1 VVERP
6 VFVLGCHSPLDFFS
20 ITLFQPEIRRFWRSY
35 MKKLSILFSAALLA
49 GTALAATARAGDELT
64 ITSWGGAYQDSQR
77 KAYYEPY
84 NAAGNKVTEAE
95 YNGEVA
101 KIKAMVEANAITW
114 DVIDVDSA
122 TALQGCAEGA
132 LETIDWAKLGL
143 DKAKFL
149 GADVSECSVP
159 TIVFGTVFGYDTSKL
174 AEGPTSINDLFDLAK
189 FPGKRGLQKNP
200 TVNLEWALIADG
212 VDAKDVYTTLAT
224 PEGVDRAF
232 KKLDTIKSEIIWWEA
247 GAQAPQLLADGQVVM
262 TSAWNGRLQKPID
275 VDGKPFK
282 IVWDHQALDWDLW
295 AITKGTPKMEE
306 AYRFVA
312 FASSAQP
319 QAEQTKYI
327 AYGPA
332 NADAIPNV
340 EPKTLPNLPT
350 APDNLKTA
358 WNLDTQFWADHGDE
372 LKERF
377 NAWIAQ

>member
-1 VVERP
+1 
-6 VFVLGCHSPLDFFS
+6 
-20 ITLFQPEIRRFWRSY
+20 
-35 MKKLSILFSAALLA
+35 MKKLSILFAAALFA
-49 GTALAATARAGDELT
+49 GTAFAASARAGDELT
-64 ITSWGGAYQDSQR
+64 VTSWGGSYSESQR

-84 NAAGNKVTEAE
+84 MALGNKITEAE

-114 DVIDVDSA
+114 DVIDVDTA

-143 DKAKFL
+143 DRSKFI
-149 GADVSECSVP
+149 GAELMECAVP
-159 TIVFGTVFGYDTSKL
+159 TIVYGTVFGYDTSKL
-174 AEGPTSINDLFDLAK
+174 AEGPTTINDFFDLAK
-189 FPGKRGLQKNP
+189 FPGKRGIQKNP

-212 VDAKDVYTTLAT
+212 VDAKDVYTTLST

-232 KKLDTIKSEIIWWEA
+232 KKLDTIKSEIVFWEA

-262 TSAWNGRLQKPID
+262 TSAWNGRLQTAID
-275 VDGKPFK
+275 ADKKPFK
-282 IVWDHQALDWDLW
+282 IVWDHQGLDWDWW
-295 AITKGTPKMEE
+295 AITKGTPKIEE
-306 AYRFVA
+306 AYRFVT
-312 FASSAQP
+312 FASGVGP

-332 NADAIPNV
+332 NKDAIPGIA
-340 EPKTLPNLPT
+340 PATLPNLPT

-358 WNLDTQFWADHGDE
+358 FNVDPQFWADHGDE

-377 NAWIAQ
+377 NAWLAK

>member
-1 VVERP
+1 
-6 VFVLGCHSPLDFFS
+6 
-20 ITLFQPEIRRFWRSY
+20 

-49 GTALAATARAGDELT
+49 GTALAATARAADELT
-64 ITSWGGAYQDSQR
+64 ITSWGGAYSESQR

-84 NAAGNKVTEAE
+84 IAAGNKVTEAE

-114 DVIDVDSA
+114 DVIDVDTA

-143 DKAKFL
+143 DRSKFI
-149 GADVSECSVP
+149 GADLMECAVP
-159 TIVFGTVFGYDTSKL
+159 TIVYGTVFGYDTTKF
-174 AEGPTSINDLFDLAK
+174 AEGPTTINDFFDLAK
-189 FPGKRGLQKNP
+189 FPGKRAIQKNP

-212 VDAKDVYTTLAT
+212 VDAKDVYTMLAT

-232 KKLDTIKSEIIWWEA
+232 KKLGTIKSELVYWDA

-262 TSAWNGRLQKPID
+262 TSAWNGRLQGAID
-275 VDGKPFK
+275 KDKKPFK
-282 IVWDHQALDWDLW
+282 IVWDHQGLDWDW
-295 AITKGTPKMEE
+295 WSITKGTPKIEE
-306 AYRFVA
+306 AYRFIA
-312 FASSAQP
+312 FASGVGP

-332 NADAIPNV
+332 NKDAIPGIA
-340 EPKTLPNLPT
+340 PATLPNLPT

-358 WNLDTQFWADHGDE
+358 FNVDPQFWADHGDE

>member
-1 VVERP
+1 
-6 VFVLGCHSPLDFFS
+6 
-20 ITLFQPEIRRFWRSY
+20 
-35 MKKLSILFSAALLA
+35 MKKLSVLFTAALLA
-49 GTALAATARAGDELT
+49 GTAFAASARAGDELT
-64 ITSWGGAYQDSQR
+64 VTSWGGSYSESQR

-84 NAAGNKVTEAE
+84 MAAGNKITEAE

-114 DVIDVDSA
+114 DVIDVDTA

-143 DKAKFL
+143 DRAKFI
-149 GADVSECSVP
+149 GAELMECAVP
-159 TIVFGTVFGYDTSKL
+159 TIVYGTVFGYDTSKL
-174 AEGPTSINDLFDLAK
+174 AEGPTTINDFFDLAK
-189 FPGKRGLQKNP
+189 FPGKRGIQKNP

-232 KKLDTIKSEIIWWEA
+232 KKLDTIKSEIVFWEA

-262 TSAWNGRLQKPID
+262 VSAWNGRLQTAID
-275 VDGKPFK
+275 KDKKPFK
-282 IVWDHQALDWDLW
+282 IIWDHQGLDWDWW
-295 AITKGTPKMEE
+295 AITKGTPKIEE
-306 AYRFVA
+306 AYRFVT
-312 FASSAQP
+312 FASGVGP

-332 NADAIPNV
+332 NKDAIPGIA
-340 EPKTLPNLPT
+340 PATLPNLPT

-358 WNLDTQFWADHGDE
+358 FNVDPQFWADHGDE

-377 NAWIAQ
+377 NAWLAK

>member
-1 VVERP
+1 
-6 VFVLGCHSPLDFFS
+6 
-20 ITLFQPEIRRFWRSY
+20 
-35 MKKLSILFSAALLA
+35 MKKLSVLFTAALLA
-49 GTALAATARAGDELT
+49 GTAFAASARAADELT
-64 ITSWGGAYQDSQR
+64 ITSWGGAYSESQR

-84 NAAGNKVTEAE
+84 IAAGNKVTEAE

-114 DVIDVDSA
+114 DVIDVDTA

-143 DKAKFL
+143 DRAKFI
-149 GADVSECSVP
+149 GAELMECAVP
-159 TIVFGTVFGYDTSKL
+159 TIVYGTVFGYDTSKL
-174 AEGPTSINDLFDLAK
+174 AEGPTTINDFFDLAK
-189 FPGKRGLQKNP
+189 FPGKRGIQKNP

-232 KKLDTIKSEIIWWEA
+232 KKLDTIKSELLYWDS
-247 GAQAPQLLADGQVVM
+247 GAQAPQMLADGQVVM
-262 TSAWNGRLQKPID
+262 VSAWNGRLQGAID
-275 VDGKPFK
+275 KDKKPFK
-282 IVWDHQALDWDLW
+282 IVWDHQGLDWDWW
-295 AITKGTPKMEE
+295 AITKGTPKIEE
-306 AYRFVA
+306 AYRFIT
-312 FASSAQP
+312 FASGVAP

-332 NADAIPNV
+332 NKDAIPGIA
-340 EPKTLPNLPT
+340 PATLPNLPT

-358 WNLDTQFWADHGDE
+358 FNVDPQFWADHGDE

-377 NAWIAQ
+377 NAWIAK

>member
-1 VVERP
+1 
-6 VFVLGCHSPLDFFS
+6 
-20 ITLFQPEIRRFWRSY
+20 
-35 MKKLSILFSAALLA
+35 MKKLSILFTAALLA
-49 GTALAATARAGDELT
+49 GTAFAASARAADELT
-64 ITSWGGAYQDSQR
+64 ITSWGGAYSESQR

-84 NAAGNKVTEAE
+84 MAAGNKITEAE

-114 DVIDVDSA
+114 DVIDVDTA

-143 DKAKFL
+143 DRAKFI
-149 GADVSECSVP
+149 GADLMECAVP
-159 TIVFGTVFGYDTSKL
+159 TIVYGTVFGYDTSKL
-174 AEGPTSINDLFDLAK
+174 AEGPTTINDFFDLAK
-189 FPGKRGLQKNP
+189 FPGKRGIQKNP

-212 VDAKDVYTTLAT
+212 VDAKDVYTTLST

-232 KKLDTIKSEIIWWEA
+232 KKLDTIKSEIVFWEA

-262 TSAWNGRLQKPID
+262 TSAWNGRLQGAID
-275 VDGKPFK
+275 KDKKPFK
-282 IVWDHQALDWDLW
+282 IVWDHQGLDWDWW
-295 AITKGTPKMEE
+295 AITKGTPKIEE

-312 FASSAQP
+312 FASGVEP
-319 QAEQTKYI
+319 QAEQTKHI

-332 NADAIPNV
+332 NKDAIPNIA
-340 EPKTLPNLPT
+340 PATLPNLPT

-358 WNLDTQFWADHGDE
+358 FNVDPQFWADHGDE

-377 NAWIAQ
+377 NAWLAK

>member
-1 VVERP
+1 VRLKP
-6 VFVLGCHSPLDFFS
+6 STGPSF
-20 ITLFQPEIRRFWRSY
+20 
-35 MKKLSILFSAALLA
+35 
-49 GTALAATARAGDELT
+49 
-64 ITSWGGAYQDSQR
+64 
-77 KAYYEPY
+77 
-84 NAAGNKVTEAE
+84 
-95 YNGEVA
+95 
-101 KIKAMVEANAITW
+101 
-114 DVIDVDSA
+114 
-122 TALQGCAEGA
+122 
-132 LETIDWAKLGL
+132 GL

-212 VDAKDVYTTLAT
+212 VPAADVYKTLAT

-232 KKLDTIKSEIIWWEA
+232 KKLDTIKSEIVWWEA

-282 IVWDHQALDWDLW
+282 IVWDHQALDWICGRSPRVHRRW
-295 AITKGTPKMEE
+295 KKPI
-306 AYRFVA
+306 
-312 FASSAQP
+312 ASSLSLPVQGLRP
-319 QAEQTKYI
+319 SRPSTLLTVPPILTPFRTSSRRLCQTFRQR
-327 AYGPA
+327 
-332 NADAIPNV
+332 
-340 EPKTLPNLPT
+340 PT
-350 APDNLKTA
+350 NLKTA

>member
-1 VVERP
+1 
-6 VFVLGCHSPLDFFS
+6 
-20 ITLFQPEIRRFWRSY
+20 
-35 MKKLSILFSAALLA
+35 MKKLSVLFTAALLA
-49 GTALAATARAGDELT
+49 GTAFAATARAADELT
-64 ITSWGGAYQDSQR
+64 ITSWGGAYSESQR

-84 NAAGNKVTEAE
+84 MAAGNKVTEAE

-114 DVIDVDSA
+114 DVIDVDTA

-143 DKAKFL
+143 DRAKFI
-149 GADVSECSVP
+149 GAELMECAVP
-159 TIVFGTVFGYDTSKL
+159 TIVYGTVFGYDSSKL
-174 AEGPTSINDLFDLAK
+174 AEGPTTINDFFDLAK
-189 FPGKRGLQKNP
+189 FPGKRGIQKNP

-212 VDAKDVYTTLAT
+212 VDAKDVYTTLST

-232 KKLDTIKSEIIWWEA
+232 KKLDTIKSEIVFWEA

-262 TSAWNGRLQKPID
+262 TSAWNGRLQGAID
-275 VDGKPFK
+275 KDKKPFK
-282 IVWDHQALDWDLW
+282 IVWDHQGLDWDWW
-295 AITKGTPKMEE
+295 AITKGTPKIEE

-312 FASSAQP
+312 FASGVGP
-319 QAEQTKYI
+319 QAEQTKFI

-332 NADAIPNV
+332 NKDAIPGIA
-340 EPKTLPNLPT
+340 PATLPNLPT

-358 WNLDTQFWADHGDE
+358 FNVDPQFWADHGDE

-377 NAWIAQ
+377 NAWLAK

>member
-1 VVERP
+1 
-6 VFVLGCHSPLDFFS
+6 
-20 ITLFQPEIRRFWRSY
+20 
-35 MKKLSILFSAALLA
+35 MKKLSILFTAALLA
-49 GTALAATARAGDELT
+49 GTAFAASARAADELT
-64 ITSWGGAYQDSQR
+64 VTSWGGSYSESQR

-84 NAAGNKVTEAE
+84 MAAGNKITEAE

-143 DKAKFL
+143 DRSKFI
-149 GADVSECSVP
+149 GAELMECAVP
-159 TIVFGTVFGYDTSKL
+159 TIVYGTVFGYDTSKL
-174 AEGPTSINDLFDLAK
+174 AEGPTTINDFFDTAK
-189 FPGKRGLQKNP
+189 FPGKRGIQKNP

-212 VDAKDVYTTLAT
+212 VDAKDVYTTLST

-232 KKLDTIKSEIIWWEA
+232 KKLDTIKSDIIFWEA

-262 TSAWNGRLQKPID
+262 TSAWNGRLQTAID
-275 VDGKPFK
+275 NDKKPFK
-282 IVWDHQALDWDLW
+282 IVWDHQGLDWDWW
-295 AITKGTPKMEE
+295 AITKGTPKIEE

-312 FASSAQP
+312 FASGTGP

-332 NADAIPNV
+332 NKDAIPGIA
-340 EPKTLPNLPT
+340 PATLPNLPT

-358 WNLDTQFWADHGDE
+358 FNVDPQFWADHGDE

-377 NAWIAQ
+377 NAWLAK